1 MKEEKTNK
9 VHEGQ
14 VMDLAS
20 SNYLEDL
27 RETARC
33 AYRWNSFDPEA
44 RADKTWKR
52 FRKRKGSSTLKVTK
66 AGCLPFSPASPA
78 VPMQW

>member
-9 VHEGQ
+9 LHEGQ

-44 RADKTWKR
+44 RAEKPAASRPGRDSGR
-52 FRKRKGSSTLKVTK
+52 EK
-66 AGCLPFSPASPA
+66 AA
-78 VPMQW
+78 VH

>member
-44 RADKTWKR
+44 RAE
-52 FRKRKGSSTLKVTK
+52 
-66 AGCLPFSPASPA
+66 A
-78 VPMQW
+78 VH